1 MKYSLQI
8 YVTKTGK
15 VDLRK
20 RRHCLSLKYALHIL
34 YYEGKSDK
42 CQQKWTKNMAKWM
55 KNRPDFCE
63 KNQKCKSDWQK
74 EEKNI
79 VL

>member
-1 MKYSLQI
+1 MLVNLCKEANMKYSLQI

-42 CQQKWTKNMAKWM
+42 CQQK
-55 KNRPDFCE
+55 
-63 KNQKCKSDWQK
+63 
-74 EEKNI
+74 
-79 VL
+79 